1 MSSGFDYRKF
11 YVMYVDD
18 EAQSLKY
25 FQKNFEKDFRI
36 VTAENTDA
44 ALEILA
50 RDGQEIGVLMTDQ
63 RMPGASGTELLNQ
76 TKELYPEITRILA
89 TAYSDLDTAVD
100 SVNEGGAFRYLT
112 KPWNMRELKGVLL
125 RAMEFFLLQ
134 RDRNQLVRDKMLVS
148 QRIIT
153 MDRLR
158 SMATFLGA
166 DSSGCPQLAS
176 GLQGYAV
183 TATTA
188 DCSQVQLD
196 SYGNTDLWNLTRR
209 ESVRLIQAMQQL
221 QTPVS
226 CRGAAPTNLV
236 DWRITFDQCAG
247 QYPGVGDQLNVP
259 AGVTTQCDPKL
270 ASVLA
275 DCLLRACSHFP
286 ESRLQVKDENGAAAM
301 QAVFQLGESP
311 DRVRDLFAVMN
322 GEQDLSADLLDA
334 FLATAAMG
342 GSTVAK
348 RVDPKALQVIFD
360 VGKDSAATPSSG
372 FDVELFERMFSA
384 VEEA

>member
-25 FQKNFEKDFRI
+25 FRKNFEKNFR
-36 VTAENTDA
+36 VLTAENTDA

-50 RDGQEIGVLMTDQ
+50 NQGQEIGVLMTDQ

-76 TKELYPEITRILA
+76 TKQLYPEITRILV

-112 KPWNMRELKGVLL
+112 KPWDMRELKGVLL

-134 RDRNQLVRDKMLVS
+134 RDRNQLVREKMLVS

-158 SMATFLGA
+158 SMATYLGS
-166 DSSGCPQLAS
+166 DSRGCPQLAS
-176 GLQGYAV
+176 GLQGYAA
-183 TATTA
+183 TATAA
-188 DCSQVQLD
+188 DCAHVQLD
-196 SYGNTDLWNLTRR
+196 SSGTTDLWNLTRQ

-221 QTPVS
+221 KTPMAI
-226 CRGAAPTNLV
+226 REAASTELI
-236 DWRITFDQCAG
+236 DWRLTFDQWAG
-247 QYPGVGDQLNVP
+247 KHPGVEAQLDIP

-270 ASVLA
+270 ATAFAESLGRS
-275 DCLLRACSHFP
+275 CLRFP
-286 ESRLQVKDENGAAAM
+286 ESKLQLTEENGAAVIRV
-301 QAVFQLGESP
+301 VFPLGESP
-311 DRVRDLFAVMN
+311 DRRDLFSLVN
-322 GEQDLSADLLDA
+322 GDQDSSADLLDS
-334 FLATAAMG
+334 FLAMAAMG
-342 GSTVAK
+342 GSAVGKCLEAN
-348 RVDPKALQVIFD
+348 ALQLSFT
-360 VGKDSAATPSSG
+360 VGKDPATAPSSG
-372 FDVELFERMFSA
+372 FDAELFERMFSA